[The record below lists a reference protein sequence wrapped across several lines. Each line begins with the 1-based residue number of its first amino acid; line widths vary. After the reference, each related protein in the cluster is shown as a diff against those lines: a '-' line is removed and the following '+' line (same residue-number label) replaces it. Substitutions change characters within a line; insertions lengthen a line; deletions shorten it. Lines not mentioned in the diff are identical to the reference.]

1 MNVKWFS
8 YHVEKVFFAHITSP
22 GDTQVWEQPAWTPA
36 STACSSQHTYKPHV
50 KDRYSEK
57 GKHLQCKQNQI
68 KAFCQFKTSSSKKKC
83 IKFPEVQT
91 CCSIKTPTQSQ
102 NRQICKSFNSSLLL
116 YLNCASVYQSKC
128 LALLQKLAGFTKQ
141 GGKTMSVSK
150 TSKSKSTDRAA
161 FTIAGVPCITWELP
175 DGVRP
180 QPIGPAG
187 SDRTRSSRVIIK
199 VMGNTSIHY

>member
-57 GKHLQCKQNQI
+57 GTHLQCKQNQI

-141 GGKTMSVSK
+141 GGKMMPVSK
-150 TSKSKSTDRAA
+150 TSKTKAL
-161 FTIAGVPCITWELP
+161 IEQHLP
-175 DGVRP
+175 LLEYHASPESCLMEWGHNPSVLQGLTGLTP
-180 QPIGPAG
+180 
-187 SDRTRSSRVIIK
+187 RV
-199 VMGNTSIHY
+199 